1 MVTVTGTTATSSK
14 LITSARSKIK
24 IAQPLW
30 GLNNKGTCGKFEAT
44 LNKLITAYPNHRNFD
59 EVLVKCMCINTAYS
73 TMLNKNDLVE
83 IADGIAKSIAF
94 STYISTHPVNAV
106 NFIASIGTHR
116 HYSFAT
122 KYCALHFPNLY
133 PIFDK
138 FAFEA
143 LRYYNDP
150 KNGYTPFWGKRIT
163 RAACHNYQTYI
174 DIYNAFI
181 NAYGLH
187 TFSYREID
195 KYLWHFAKSNFNPTL
210 KF

>member
-1 MVTVTGTTATSSK
+1 MVTTGTAATSSK
-14 LITSARSKIK
+14 LFTSARSKIK
-24 IAQPLW
+24 IAQQLW
-30 GLNNKGTCGKFEAT
+30 GQNNNGTCGIFEGT
-44 LNKLITAYPNHRNFD
+44 LNKLITAYPNHHDFD

-150 KNGYTPFWGKRIT
+150 KNGYKPFRNKNIT
-163 RAACHNYQTYI
+163 KTACQNYQNYI
-174 DIYNAFI
+174 DIYNEFI

-195 KYLWHFAKSNFNPTL
+195 KYLWHFAKNNFPVAL